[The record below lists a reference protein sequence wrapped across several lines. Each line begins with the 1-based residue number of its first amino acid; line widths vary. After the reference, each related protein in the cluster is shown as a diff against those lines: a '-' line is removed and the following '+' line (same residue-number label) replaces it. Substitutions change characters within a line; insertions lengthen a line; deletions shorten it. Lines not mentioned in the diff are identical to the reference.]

1 MLLLGTIASSRLAAA
16 GDFESIATVSV
27 GSGGAANV
35 EFTSIPATFTHLQ
48 IRGIAKD
55 DNTGSLDN
63 LQMQFNGDTAA
74 NYKSHFLYGTGS
86 VVGAGVAGSDS
97 LMLAARVTG
106 GNASYANIFGVF
118 VIDILDYALT
128 SKYKTIRNL
137 IGNDRNGGGTTG
149 VYSNL
154 WRNSAAISSITL
166 TPDSGNWVQYSHFAL
181 YGIKG
186 A

>member
-1 MLLLGTIASSRLAAA
+1 MYSLNSDTTSSNYNYHRLIGNGTAAYSQSSTSSR
-16 GDFESIATVSV
+16 IV
-27 GSGGAANV
+27 G
-35 EFTSIPATFTHLQ
+35 Q
-48 IRGIAKD
+48 
-55 DNTGSLDN
+55 NTGSSATSG
-63 LQMQFNGDTAA
+63 MFAA
-74 NYKSHFLYGTGS
+74 G
-86 VVGAGVAGSDS
+86 
-97 LMLAARVTG
+97 
-106 GNASYANIFGVF
+106 